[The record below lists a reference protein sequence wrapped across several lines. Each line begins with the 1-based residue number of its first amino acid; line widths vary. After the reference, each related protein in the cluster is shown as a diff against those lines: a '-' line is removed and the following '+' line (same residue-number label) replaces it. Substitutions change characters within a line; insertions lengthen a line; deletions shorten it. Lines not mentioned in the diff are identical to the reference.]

1 MKLLPLEN
9 QRAYLK
15 MSIFQNPIEPPKIIK
30 GWIDNKENHGSG
42 VEMPVFYPGNGQ
54 QVSVLIEDTAE
65 DVDKAV
71 QSARKAFEA
80 TSWRKLS
87 VEKRIEILE
96 SCRQVIL
103 DNIEELARLECLGTG
118 LILREIKGFHLH
130 RAAYNFRFFAQYIS
144 QAHGERYDNT
154 DGYLT
159 LVNREPAGVVG
170 LIAPWNA
177 PMALAT
183 MKIAAAIAFGNCAIL
198 KPSEQTPFS
207 LVRLANLLKDILPD
221 GVLNL
226 VNGRGPVTGAH
237 LVGHPGVDRISFTG
251 GTITG
256 RQVMMAAGKQLTPCT
271 MELGGKSAN
280 IVFASADYQRALDGA
295 LIGIFSNNGQQC
307 LAGSRILVEAKIFD
321 QFVEEFARRTKNI
334 IVGDPL
340 KEETEIGPIA
350 SKQHMERILSFAKN
364 AERDGDKL
372 LVGGNRLM
380 EEKDGYFIEP
390 TAVLANSN
398 NSRSCQEEIF
408 GPFASFIPFKSEEEA
423 ISIANDTEF
432 GLVSYVWSDHL
443 PTIMKMSDAMRSG
456 VVWVN
461 TPMMRELRAPFGGFH
476 NSGVGREG
484 GYSCEQF
491 YTEEKTVS
499 IPKTPLNLKKY
510 GDKVSESD

>member
-1 MKLLPLEN
+1 MK
-9 QRAYLK
+9 
-15 MSIFQNPIEPPKIIK
+15 IFENPIEPPSIVK
-30 GWIDNKENHGSG
+30 GWIDNKESHGSG
-42 VEMPVFYPGNGQ
+42 VEVPVFYPGNGK
-54 QVSVLIEDTAE
+54 QVSVLVEDTAD
-65 DVDKAV
+65 DVEKAV
-71 QSARKAFEA
+71 ASARKAFDT
-80 TSWRKLS
+80 TSWAKLS

-103 DNIEELARLECLGTG
+103 DNIDELALLECLGTG
-118 LILREIKGFHLH
+118 LILREIKGFHIQ

-207 LVRLANLLKDILPD
+207 LIKLANLLKDILPE
-221 GVLNL
+221 GVFNL
-226 VNGRGPVTGAH
+226 VNGRGPVTGSA
-237 LVGHPGVDRISFTG
+237 LVSNPGVDRISFTG
-251 GTITG
+251 GTVTG
-256 RQVMMAAGKQLTPCT
+256 RQVMMDAGKQLTPCT

-307 LAGSRILVEAKIFD
+307 LAGSRILVEEKIFD
-321 QFVEEFARRTKNI
+321 QFVEEFVQRTKKI
-334 IVGDPL
+334 VVGDPL
-340 KEETEIGPIA
+340 NNETEIGPIA
-350 SKQHMERILSFAKN
+350 SKQHMERILSFAEGVQK
-364 AERDGDKL
+364 DGDKL
-372 LVGGNRLM
+372 LVGGKRLSDQ
-380 EEKDGYFIEP
+380 KDGYFIEP

-398 NSRSCQEEIF
+398 NSKVCQEEIF
-408 GPFASFIPFKSEEEA
+408 GPFASFISFKSEEEA

-432 GLVSYVWSDHL
+432 GLVSYVWSDHM
-443 PTIMKMSDAMRSG
+443 PTIINVSESMRSG

-461 TPMMRELRAPFGGFH
+461 TPMMRELRAPFGGYH

-499 IPKTPLNLKKY
+499 IPKTPLNLKKF
-510 GDKVSESD
+510 GDK

>member
-1 MKLLPLEN
+1 MKICE
-9 QRAYLK
+9 
-15 MSIFQNPIEPPKIIK
+15 NPIEPPSIVK

-42 VEMPVFYPGNGQ
+42 IEVPVFYPGNGK
-54 QVSVLIEDTAE
+54 QVSVLVEDTAD
-65 DVDKAV
+65 DVEKAV
-71 QSARKAFEA
+71 ASARKTFDT
-80 TSWRKLS
+80 TSWAKLS

-103 DNIEELARLECLGTG
+103 DNIDELALLECLGTG
-118 LILREIKGFHLH
+118 LILREIKGFHIQ

-207 LVRLANLLKDILPD
+207 LIKLANLLKDVLPE

-226 VNGRGPVTGAH
+226 VNGRGPVTGSS
-237 LVGHPGVDRISFTG
+237 LVSNPGVDRISFTG
-251 GTITG
+251 GTVTG
-256 RQVMMAAGKQLTPCT
+256 RQVMMDAGKQLTPCT

-307 LAGSRILVEAKIFD
+307 LAGSRILVEEKIFD
-321 QFVEEFARRTKNI
+321 QFVEEFVQRTEKI
-334 IVGDPL
+334 VVGDPL
-340 KEETEIGPIA
+340 NNETEIGPIA
-350 SKQHMERILSFAKN
+350 SKQHMERILSFAEGVQK
-364 AERDGDKL
+364 DGDKL
-372 LVGGNRLM
+372 LVGGKRLS
-380 EEKDGYFIEP
+380 EQKDGYFIEP
-390 TAVLANSN
+390 TAVLASSN
-398 NSRSCQEEIF
+398 NSRVCQEEIF
-408 GPFASFIPFKSEEEA
+408 GPFASFISFKSEEEA
-423 ISIANDTEF
+423 VSIANDTEF
-432 GLVSYVWSDHL
+432 GLVSYVWSDHM
-443 PTIMKMSDAMRSG
+443 PTILNVSESMRSG

-461 TPMMRELRAPFGGFH
+461 TPMMRELRAPFGGYH

-491 YTEEKTVS
+491 YTEEKTIS
-499 IPKTPLNLKKY
+499 IPKTPLNLKKF
-510 GDKVSESD
+510 GDK

>member
-1 MKLLPLEN
+1 MK
-9 QRAYLK
+9 
-15 MSIFQNPIEPPKIIK
+15 IFENPIEPPSIVK

-42 VEMPVFYPGNGQ
+42 VEVPVFYPGNGKL
-54 QVSVLIEDTAE
+54 VSVLVEDTAD
-65 DVDKAV
+65 DVEKAV
-71 QSARKAFEA
+71 ASARKTFDT
-80 TSWRKLS
+80 TSWAKLS

-103 DNIEELARLECLGTG
+103 DNIDELALLECLGTG
-118 LILREIKGFHLH
+118 LILREIKGFHIQ

-207 LVRLANLLKDILPD
+207 LIKLANLLKDILPE
-221 GVLNL
+221 GVFNL
-226 VNGRGPVTGAH
+226 VNGRGPVTGSA
-237 LVGHPGVDRISFTG
+237 LVSNPGVDRISFTG
-251 GTITG
+251 GTVTG
-256 RQVMMAAGKQLTPCT
+256 RQVMMDAGKQLTPCT

-307 LAGSRILVEAKIFD
+307 LAGSRILVEEKIFD
-321 QFVEEFARRTKNI
+321 QFVEEFVQRTKKI
-334 IVGDPL
+334 VVGDPL
-340 KEETEIGPIA
+340 NNETEIGPIA
-350 SKQHMERILSFAKN
+350 SKQHMERILSFAEGVQK
-364 AERDGDKL
+364 DGDKL
-372 LVGGNRLM
+372 LVGGKRLS
-380 EEKDGYFIEP
+380 EQKDGYFIEP

-398 NSRSCQEEIF
+398 NSKVCQEEIF
-408 GPFASFIPFKSEEEA
+408 GPFASFISFKSEEEA

-432 GLVSYVWSDHL
+432 GLVSYVWSDHM
-443 PTIMKMSDAMRSG
+443 PTIINVSESMRSG

-461 TPMMRELRAPFGGFH
+461 TPMMRELRAPFGGYH

-499 IPKTPLNLKKY
+499 IPKSPLNLKKF
-510 GDKVSESD
+510 GDK